1 METREAYVVPSA
13 PATAP
18 PRGRA
23 GGSRGVAHTALV
35 RLITDYLKVQG
46 AWVLKVAGGA
56 YQRPGV
62 PDILACLGGG
72 RLVVVE
78 VKTGSAVL
86 STAQQRERVALE
98 RAGAVFVEA
107 RSLEDVVDALTTHR
121 FALRGVLQ

>member
-1 METREAYVVPSA
+1 METREAYTAMSGGV
-13 PATAP
+13 TAP
-18 PRGRA
+18 PCGA
-23 GGSRGVAHTALV
+23 GGNRTVAHNALV
-35 RLITDYLKVQG
+35 RLIVDYLTVQG

-72 RLVVVE
+72 RLVAVE

-107 RSLEDVVDALTTHR
+107 RSLEDLIEALTTHR

>member
-1 METREAYVVPSA
+1 METREAYIVPPA

-18 PRGRA
+18 APGKA
-23 GGSRGVAHTALV
+23 GGNRGVAHNALV
-35 RLITDYLKVQG
+35 RLIMAYLELQG

-62 PDILACLGGG
+62 PDILCGLQG
-72 RLVVVE
+72 RLVGIE

-86 STAQQRERVALE
+86 STSQHLQRVALE

-107 RSLEDVVDALTTHR
+107 RSLEDVIEALTTHR
-121 FALRGVLQ
+121 FVLRGVLQ